1 MNKILAGVAVL
12 FLLVFVL
19 VLALAQPIFF
29 RPAKR
34 PVPTVDADRLR
45 THVVNLSER
54 FSPRSVE
61 HPQNLQQAARY
72 IAEEF
77 ARAGAAVSEQPYQVE
92 GRLYRNVIARFGEE
106 RGERIVVGAHYDA
119 FAGLPGADDNASGV
133 AGLLELAHLL
143 SKTQLPRRV
152 ELVAFALEEPP
163 VFRGPSMGS
172 LQHARWLKEQKIKV
186 RAMLSLEMIG
196 YFSDAHDSQKYPLPG
211 LSLIYGKQGNFIV
224 VAGRFNDESLV
235 RRVKRAMTSAND
247 LPVHS
252 INALSM
258 IPGIDW
264 SDHASYWQQGY
275 SAAMITDTSFYRN
288 PHYHTANDVAAT
300 LDYPRIA
307 QVVQQVYAAVLDL
320 AKAK

>member
-1 MNKILAGVAVL
+1 MKKILAGIAVL
-12 FLLVFVL
+12 FLLVLVL
-19 VLALAQPIFF
+19 VLVLAQPIFL

-34 PVPTVDADRLR
+34 TVPTVEADRLR

-61 HPQNLQQAARY
+61 HAQNLQQAARY

-77 ARAGAAVSEQPYQVE
+77 TRAGSTVSEQPYQVE
-92 GRLYRNVIARFGEE
+92 GRLYRNVIARFGPESDE
-106 RGERIVVGAHYDA
+106 RVVVGAHYDA
-119 FAGLPGADDNASGV
+119 FGPFPGADDNASGV
-133 AGLLELAHLL
+133 AGLLELAQLL

-152 ELVAFALEEPP
+152 ELVAYALEEPP

-172 LQHARWLKEQKIKV
+172 VQHARWLKEQKIKV

-196 YFSDAHDSQKYPLPG
+196 YFSDAHGSQKYPVPG
-211 LSLIYGKQGNFIV
+211 LSLIYGKRADFIL
-224 VAGRFNDESLV
+224 VASRIRDTGLV
-235 RRVKRAMTSAND
+235 RKVKRAMTAAND

-252 INALSM
+252 INALSI

-264 SDHASYWQQGY
+264 SDHGSYWQQGY
-275 SAAMITDTSFYRN
+275 DAAMITDTSFYRN
-288 PHYHTANDVAAT
+288 PHYHTAADVAGT
-300 LDYPRIA
+300 LDYPRMA
-307 QVVQQVYAAVLDL
+307 KVVQQVYAAVLDL

>member
-1 MNKILAGVAVL
+1 M
-12 FLLVFVL
+12 FLLVLVL
-19 VLALAQPIFF
+19 VLAQPIFF

-54 FSPRSVE
+54 FSPRSVKN
-61 HPQNLQQAARY
+61 PQNLQQAARY

-77 ARAGAAVSEQPYQVE
+77 TRAGGTVSEQPYHVE
-92 GRLYRNVIARFGEE
+92 GRLYRNVIARFGEDS
-106 RGERIVVGAHYDA
+106 GERIVVGAHYDA
-119 FAGLPGADDNASGV
+119 FGGLPGADDNASGV
-133 AGLLELAHLL
+133 AGVIELGHLL
-143 SKTQLPRRV
+143 SKTQLPRRI
-152 ELVAFALEEPP
+152 ELVAYALEEPP
-163 VFRGPSMGS
+163 IFRGPSMGS
-172 LQHARWLKEQKIKV
+172 VQHARWLNEQKIKV

-196 YFSDAHDSQKYPLPG
+196 YFSDARDSQKYPIPG
-211 LSLIYGKQGNFIV
+211 LSLIYGRQGNFIV

-252 INALSM
+252 INAPAM

-264 SDHASYWQQGY
+264 SDHSSYWQQGY

-288 PHYHTANDVAAT
+288 PHYHTAGDVTGT
-300 LDYPRIA
+300 LDYQRMA

-320 AKAK
+320 AKDQ